1 MKPIFTQHLV
11 LRAWEDKD
19 LVPFAAL
26 NQDPRVMEYFP
37 STLTMAETK
46 QFIVKITAN
55 MQKNGFGLYA
65 CALRDTD
72 ELIGFVGLSI
82 PSFEAAFTPCIE
94 IGWRLAFEH
103 WGKGY
108 ATEAAQ
114 AVIKQGFEV
123 FKLNEIVAFTARQ
136 NIRSRKLMEKL
147 GMRHSAAEDFHHPK
161 LPLDHP
167 LSLHVLYRIKKF
179 ITL

>member
-1 MKPIFTQHLV
+1 MQPIFTERLI
-11 LRAWEDKD
+11 LRAWEEKD
-19 LVPFAAL
+19 FLPFARL

-37 STLTMAETK
+37 NTLTMAETQ
-46 QFIVKITAN
+46 QFIAKISTN
-55 MQKNGFGLYA
+55 MQQNGFGLYA
-65 CALRDTD
+65 CALHDTD

-82 PSFEAAFTPCIE
+82 PSFDTAFTPCVE

-114 AVIKQGFEV
+114 AVIQQAFEV
-123 FKLNEIVAFTARQ
+123 YKLKEIVAFTAKQ
-136 NIRSRKLMEKL
+136 NMRSRKLMEKL
-147 GMRHSAAEDFHHPK
+147 SMWHNAAEDFHHPK

-167 LSLHVLYRIKKF
+167 LSLHVLYRLKNP
-179 ITL
+179 L